1 ATAVMGAKPLKPYTG
16 SLPEEGPFKV
26 IVKGLDKS
34 VTQRDL
40 GYFFWDR
47 DCECENV
54 AGAQG

>member
-1 ATAVMGAKPLKPYTG
+1 MEVETQRH
-16 SLPEEGPFKV
+16 SQV

-47 DCECENV
+47 DCECEGV
-54 AGAQG
+54 ATTSEASRA